1 MPKSRHNIDLHKTC
15 LVNSRRGWSRLRTLK
30 ITRND
35 AGQRL
40 DKFLAKTLSE
50 LPASLMYKYIRTKK
64 IKVNNA
70 RCEQGHILGEG
81 DEVQLY
87 IKDEFFASPER
98 DAATLGAIRPRLS
111 IIYEDGNIMLLN
123 KRPGVLV
130 HEDAG
135 GNTNTLIMHIW
146 LISTRRASMTVVRA
160 SFAPALCNRMNRNT
174 GGIVMCQ
181 NRRPA
186 RDERE
191 NKARRGRKVLYLR
204 GPRWSAPSG
213 RDTPRLAQKGQRAN
227 IVSVSDTK
235 CRAAGRL

>member
-1 MPKSRHNIDLHKTC
+1 M
-15 LVNSRRGWSRLRTLK
+15 RTLK

-64 IKVNNA
+64 IKVKTA

-135 GNTNTLIMHIW
+135 GNTNTLIMHI
-146 LISTRRASMTVVRA
+146 LAYLAEGPYDRRRAVV
-160 SFAPALCNRMNRNT
+160 APALCNPHNRNT
-174 GGIVMCQ
+174 GGIVIA
-181 NRRPA
+181 A
-186 RDERE
+186 RIPPPC
-191 NKARRGRKVLYLR
+191 AR
-204 GPRWSAPSG
+204 
-213 RDTPRLAQKGQRAN
+213 
-227 IVSVSDTK
+227 
-235 CRAAGRL
+235 